1 MDNTCEIDGITYIT
15 ADEPKGGGCKG
26 CAGEKDS
33 VLCNNFLDE
42 LGCYTHKIIWLKKEG
57 STVKATEVVTFDTGS
72 PSEEITFTES
82 QIAYL
87 SEVFGIDATEEV
99 LKVSDGFV
107 KKSSKVWW
115 KYQFGPEHVKASE
128 HWDNI
133 KAYPDVYSVKEPK
146 YKVVYE

>member
-1 MDNTCEIDGITYIT
+1 VN
-15 ADEPKGGGCKG
+15 
-26 CAGEKDS
+26 
-33 VLCNNFLDE
+33 
-42 LGCYTHKIIWLKKEG
+42 
-57 STVKATEVVTFDTGS
+57 
-72 PSEEITFTES
+72 
-82 QIAYL
+82 YL

-107 KKSSKVWW
+107 KNSGMVWW

-133 KAYPDVYSVKEPK
+133 KACPDVYSVKEPT